1 MFSGLRSVWVNL
13 KITFLQNFPTFSYL
27 GVILHSTSKNSFLK
41 HETFKPALVKELDR
55 MAELVDYMTHLT
67 MIIIIIVIIIIIIV
81 MIIIMLKIIWHLIYL
96 WEFANIITDHG
107 DDCYDFKDCDL
118 LQWVGVVVVLL

>member
-1 MFSGLRSVWVNL
+1 M
-13 KITFLQNFPTFSYL
+13 

-41 HETFKPALVKELDR
+41 HETFEPALVQELDR
-55 MAELVDYMTHLT
+55 MAELVDYMTHLAMIIIIIVIIIIIIVMIIIMIELS

-81 MIIIMLKIIWHLIYL
+81 MIIIMLKIIWHLVYL
-96 WEFANIITDHG
+96 WEFAIIPDHG
-107 DDCYDFKDCDL
+107 DDCDDFKDCDL

>member
-55 MAELVDYMTHLT
+55 MAELVDYMTHLA
-67 MIIIIIVIIIIIIV
+67 MIIVIIV
-81 MIIIMLKIIWHLIYL
+81 MIIIIIELVDHMAHVTIKGYDVKDYMA
-96 WEFANIITDHG
+96 FNI
-107 DDCYDFKDCDL
+107 F
-118 LQWVGVVVVLL
+118 VGICHYYHRPR

>member
-13 KITFLQNFPTFSYL
+13 KIAFLQNFPTFSYL

-41 HETFKPALVKELDR
+41 HETFEPALVQELDR
-55 MAELVDYMTHLT
+55 MAELVDYMTHLA

-81 MIIIMLKIIWHLIYL
+81 MIIIMFELVDHMTHVMKITRLIL
-96 WEFANIITDHG
+96 VR
-107 DDCYDFKDCDL
+107 KL
-118 LQWVGVVVVLL
+118 LNRKWYHNSDK

>member
-1 MFSGLRSVWVNL
+1 M
-13 KITFLQNFPTFSYL
+13 

-41 HETFKPALVKELDR
+41 HETFEPALVQELDR
-55 MAELVDYMTHLT
+55 MAELVDYMTHLA
-67 MIIIIIVIIIIIIV
+67 MIIIIIV

-107 DDCYDFKDCDL
+107 DDCDDFKDCDL

>member
-1 MFSGLRSVWVNL
+1 
-13 KITFLQNFPTFSYL
+13 
-27 GVILHSTSKNSFLK
+27 
-41 HETFKPALVKELDR
+41 
-55 MAELVDYMTHLT
+55 MAELVDYMTHLA

-81 MIIIMLKIIWHLIYL
+81 MIIIMLKIIWHLIYF

-107 DDCYDFKDCDL
+107 DDCDDFKDCDL